1 MKFHNLLLTLLAS
14 STLVLTGCGGGS
26 SSGGSSSGDLPDTN
40 NTPVDPAPGDS
51 TGDSG
56 SNDGDNSSGDSSTDD
71 DSSTSLPQTSW
82 STPESL
88 ADGSVTV
95 NNLHLSGAANKP
107 ILLYTNGD
115 QLLAR
120 EFDGSNWNSGT
131 LFGSYINVSNTT
143 MATNAN
149 GKAVVADTYMDTNYW
164 TQYTE
169 CHIRYFRYDGTN
181 WLGYHSKARSL
192 RQLGANYSCN
202 NIDNLLVDLSDD
214 GRVSLSFWRADDN
227 TGRLQSCNGS
237 DSCLNPAL
245 NPAISFGAKEVVALG
260 SANDGDS
267 QILLLDSDDASS
279 FSSSLYM
286 STLTDGV
293 PGSQRVLAGSSG
305 ATGTGAATITVNDAN
320 HALVLYIDGNTLE
333 SSFNNGAG
341 FAASV
346 NLDTNLS
353 ASAPIRNYL
362 SSGADY
368 GLSIWEKSNSLFT
381 SISDAGSFGTA
392 TQSTNSQSYITG
404 ATGTINDNGKAVI
417 VWVGYDDA
425 PAGSSVSTGT
435 LYSRF
440 YDGSQWLAVQ
450 TIDTGINVENHQI
463 IKGGLGVYLD
473 NSDDVTVAYTAYKDG
488 QANNEPQLFFSRRV
502 ID

>member
-1 MKFHNLLLTLLAS
+1 MQFSKIFLALMAS
-14 STLVLTGCGGGS
+14 STLVLTGCGGS
-26 SSGGSSSGDLPDTN
+26 SSGSDSENPGTPSAGDNNPGNDESGD
-40 NTPVDPAPGDS
+40 NTSGDNTS
-51 TGDSG
+51 
-56 SNDGDNSSGDSSTDD
+56 GDNSPGDSSTGD
-71 DSSTSLPQTSW
+71 DSSANLPQTSW

-107 ILLYTNGD
+107 ILLYSNGG
-115 QLLAR
+115 QLMAR
-120 EFDGSNWNSGT
+120 EFDGSNWDSGT
-131 LFGSYINVSNTT
+131 QFGSYSGVSNTT
-143 MATNAN
+143 LATNAN
-149 GKAVVADTYMDTNYW
+149 GKAVVADTYMNRNAW
-164 TQYTE
+164 THYTE

-181 WLGYHSKARSL
+181 WLNYHFRPRSL
-192 RQLGANYSCN
+192 TQSGADYSCN

-214 GRVSLSFWRADDN
+214 GRVSLSFWRTDNN
-227 TGRLQSCNGS
+227 TGRLLSCDGS
-237 DSCLNPAL
+237 DSCLTTNTTPAT
-245 NPAISFGAKEVVALG
+245 SVGAKEIVSLG

-293 PGSQRVLAGSSG
+293 LGSQSVLPGSSG
-305 ATGTGAATITVNDAN
+305 ATGTGAATMAVNDAN

-368 GLSIWEKSNSLFT
+368 GLSIWEKNNSLFT
-381 SISDAGSFGTA
+381 SISDAGSFGSA
-392 TQSTNSQSYITG
+392 TQNTNSHSYITG

-425 PAGSSVSTGT
+425 PAGSSVSAGT

-450 TIDTGINVENHQI
+450 TIDSGINVENYQI